1 MGTNPAVRQR
11 IDNDE
16 NHEIHEMHERDF
28 ASEWI

>member
-11 IDNDE
+11 SDNDE